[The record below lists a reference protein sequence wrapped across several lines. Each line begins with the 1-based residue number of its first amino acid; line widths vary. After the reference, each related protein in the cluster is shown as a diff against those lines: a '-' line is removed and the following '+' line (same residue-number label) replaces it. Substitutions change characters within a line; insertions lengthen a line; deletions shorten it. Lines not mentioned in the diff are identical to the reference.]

1 MVTMRNTLRFDGT
14 DQRILRALIRAPRAT
29 TSALAQR
36 TGLSR
41 NTVQA
46 RLARWEET
54 DVLHGFDRRID
65 TEALGY
71 SITAYVFTEVTQRML
86 TEVSVALEQ
95 IPEVV
100 EVLGLSGATDL
111 LVQVVA
117 RDADDL
123 YRVAGLILDIDGVQR
138 STTALRMRTL
148 VEFRLDQLLE

>member
-1 MVTMRNTLRFDGT
+1 MRKQLRFDAT
-14 DQRILRALIRAPRAT
+14 DRGILRALIRAPRAT
-29 TSALAQR
+29 TSALAER

-41 NTVQA
+41 NTVQS
-46 RLARWEET
+46 RLTRWEGAE
-54 DVLHGFDRRID
+54 VLHGFDRRID

-71 SITAYVFTEVTQRML
+71 SITAYVFTEVTQRRL
-86 TEVSVALEQ
+86 AEVSAALER

-148 VEFRLDQLLE
+148 VGYRLDQLLD